1 MCDKKK
7 EKHTK
12 LIHTHSMR
20 LTTVDSR
27 LTHNPKNKLLGAKHF
42 RNAFRLFLVRFAY
55 GKAANSNIAIF
66 QIHYGISKQDF
77 ADYTLYWSENSPTN

>member
-7 EKHTK
+7 EKHSK
-12 LIHTHSMR
+12 LIHTHNAPD
-20 LTTVDSR
+20 DSR
-27 LTHNPKNKLLGAKHF
+27 PTHNPKNKLLGAKHF

-66 QIHYGISKQDF
+66 QIHYGISKQDY